1 MAVAWRQATSAC
13 SLRDA
18 FARGPMAPG
27 ACATAMLDLRQW
39 HPWRDE
45 AWSLLDAS
53 ERQRAGQRRFAE
65 DREAL
70 ALTYALHR
78 LFVAASLGIAPDA
91 FVIARNSE
99 GAPYLPGLALKG
111 STVHTSL
118 SHADGVAAFALCA
131 AGPVGI
137 DIEASF
143 RAAELPGIATSVCH
157 PSELESLATFAE
169 PARSRALLALWVRK
183 EALLKAE
190 GIGLAREMCSFH
202 AAAGAEFTLAGGT
215 REIPAACSVRLAMLD
230 VGERW
235 TAAVAAPREAA
246 VECKH
251 LHPMTEPPAG
261 RSAGGRSLYL
271 S

>member
-1 MAVAWRQATSAC
+1 M
-13 SLRDA
+13 RDA
-18 FARGPMAPG
+18 FACGPMAPG
-27 ACATAMLDLRQW
+27 ACATAIVDLREWQ
-39 HPWRDE
+39 PWRDE

-53 ERQRAGQRRFAE
+53 ERQRASQRRFAQ

-78 LFVAASLGIAPDA
+78 LFVAGSLRIEPHA
-91 FVIARNSE
+91 FSIARDAE
-99 GAPYLPGLALKG
+99 GAPHLPGMTLEG
-111 STVHTSL
+111 RNVRTSL

-131 AGPVGI
+131 LGPVGI
-137 DIEASF
+137 DVEAAF

-157 PSELESLATFAE
+157 PTELESLANFAE

-190 GIGLAREMCSFH
+190 GIGLAREMCSFR
-202 AAAGAEFTLAGGT
+202 AAAGAEFFLAGSA
-215 REIPAACSVRLAMLD
+215 RELPAACSVRLAMLD

-246 VECKH
+246 VECQQ
-251 LHPMTEPPAG
+251 LHPLDAPPSG
-261 RSAGGRSLYL
+261 RSVDGRSLYV

>member
-18 FARGPMAPG
+18 FACGPMAPG
-27 ACATAMLDLRQW
+27 ACATAVIALRPW

-45 AWSLLDAS
+45 TWSLLDAS
-53 ERQRAGQRRFAE
+53 ERDRAGQRRFAD

-78 LFVAASLGIAPDA
+78 LFVAASLGVAPESIT
-91 FVIARNSE
+91 IARDAE
-99 GAPYLPGLALKG
+99 GAPYLPGITLHGRA
-111 STVHTSL
+111 VHTSL

-131 AGPVGI
+131 LGPVGI
-137 DIEASF
+137 DIEAAF
-143 RAAELPGIATSVCH
+143 RASELPGIATSVCH
-157 PSELESLATFAE
+157 PSELQSLANLPE

-202 AAAGAEFTLAGGT
+202 AAAGGEFILAGSA
-215 REIPAACSVRLAMLD
+215 RELPAACSVRLAMLD

-246 VECKH
+246 VECLQ
-251 LHPMTEPPAG
+251 LHPHDPPAG
-261 RSAGGRSLYL
+261 RSAGGRSLSL

>member
-1 MAVAWRQATSAC
+1 
-13 SLRDA
+13 
-18 FARGPMAPG
+18 MAPG
-27 ACATAMLDLRQW
+27 ACAAAVVDLRQW
-39 HPWRDE
+39 NPWRHE
-45 AWSLLDAS
+45 AWSLLDAP
-53 ERQRAGQRRFAE
+53 ERQRAGQRRFAD

-78 LFVAASLGIAPDA
+78 LFVASSLGIEPDA
-91 FVIARNSE
+91 VEIARDAE
-99 GAPYLPGLALKG
+99 GAPHLPGIALHGRK
-111 STVHTSL
+111 VHTSL
-118 SHADGVAAFALCA
+118 SHADGVSAFALCA
-131 AGPVGI
+131 LGPVGI
-137 DIEASF
+137 DVEAAF
-143 RAAELPGIATSVCH
+143 RAAELPGIASSVCH

-202 AAAGAEFTLAGGT
+202 AAAGAEFLLAGST
-215 REIPAACSVRLAMLD
+215 RETPAACSVRLAMLD

-246 VECKH
+246 VECLH
-251 LHPMTEPPAG
+251 LQPLTDPAG
-261 RSAGGRSLYL
+261 RSADGRSLYL